1 MKLHVSIVDENGSR
15 QYESADVEDLR
26 DAADVLREIAT
37 EHDPEARHRPGP
49 AVRIKR
55 FDVSWEA

>member
-1 MKLHVSIVDENGSR
+1 MKLRVSITDENATR
-15 QYESADVEDLR
+15 QYESTDVQDLR

-37 EHDPEARHRPGP
+37 EHDPDARHRPSS

-55 FDVSWEA
+55 FDVSWED

>member
-1 MKLHVSIVDENGSR
+1 MKLCVSITDENGTR
-15 QYESADVEDLR
+15 QYESTDVQDLR

-37 EHDPEARHRPGP
+37 EHDPDARHRPGS
-49 AVRIKR
+49 AVRIKA